1 MPENPY
7 AGPDAEHAGPTIEP
21 SAPVPKR
28 RWTITL
34 IQVLALCAI
43 IGVAVALLLPA
54 TRRARPAAFRA
65 QCKNNLKYIGLALHN
80 YHDVYHTFPPAYT
93 VDANGKP
100 LHSWRT
106 LILPFLDQTELYQK
120 IDLSKPWDDP
130 ANAEAFKS
138 PLNAFFCPS
147 AHGPRNHTDYLAVI
161 APQSCLR
168 PLKSAT
174 LGEITDGA
182 SNTVVVIEAP
192 ADQSVPWMSPHD
204 VSVQTLLELNR
215 KSRLSHQGIMH
226 ALLADGAVRA
236 LPVDL
241 PVPARR
247 ALTTINGN
255 DSTGE

>member
-7 AGPDAEHAGPTIEP
+7 AGPDAEHVGPTIKP

-28 RWTITL
+28 GWTITL

-43 IGVAVALLLPA
+43 IGVAVAFLLPA
-54 TRRARPAAFRA
+54 TRRARPAARRT
-65 QCKNNLKYIGLALHN
+65 QCKMNLKQIGLALHN
-80 YHDVYHTFPPAYT
+80 YHDTFGAFPPACT
-93 VDANGKP
+93 VDSNGKP

-106 LILPFLDQTELYQK
+106 LLLPYLDQTELYKK

-130 ANAEAFKS
+130 TNAEAFKTT
-138 PLNAFFCPS
+138 LYVFKCPS
-147 AHGPRNHTDYLAVI
+147 AQGPQYLTDYLAVI

-192 ADQSVPWMSPHD
+192 EDQSVPWMSPQD
-204 VSVQTLLELNR
+204 ASVQSMLEWNG
-215 KSRLSHQGIMH
+215 KSQLSHQGIIH
-226 ALLADGAVRA
+226 ALFADGAVRA
-236 LPVDL
+236 LPADL

-247 ALTTINGN
+247 AFTTTNGN